1 VVLLAAS
8 LQLAGSIITFMRNRE
23 NPDWDQRLQEEMR
36 RFFLLYPVQ
45 PSDVAYESEVAKSYW
60 DSTQKQ
66 VNINKHIS
74 YIFRK

>member
-8 LQLAGSIITFMRNRE
+8 LQLAGSIITFMRNRD

-36 RFFLLYPVQ
+36 KFFLLYPVH
-45 PSDVAYESEVAKSYW
+45 PNEMSYEIVAAKSFW

-66 VNINKHIS
+66 VFYLKKTN
-74 YIFRK
+74 